1 MLPLDGV
8 SKVIS
13 GFRRATADTS
23 HLTSVDVS
31 FNIKI
36 DDKQPLPKPPED
48 KPNTDASTNEI
59 HAHRHEG
66 TDYPDTRDVSEA
78 LTMDGDKPNSS
89 DYNRYDKECVPILPC
104 SYGDRRFPAA
114 ALSHQRIEC
123 IVWRHNCIE
132 AGMGSTMQMFSLTAE
147 GKLIGASQVS
157 STSSE
162 TLHISNANDFAS
174 RGSRSLSVVMRTDD
188 QWTLLDL
195 LPKFDPPR
203 SDTAATITENYDL
216 RKIFDGSIVQAR
228 PIDVVTLI
236 DNHDTQ
242 SGQALEST
250 VPAQFMPLTT
260 PSEFEKAVAN
270 AEAAFPEWRV
280 ASLLSHQQVMFK
292 LQALICEHMDDIA
305 NTIVLKQGKTFV
317 DAKGDILCG
326 LQVVEVACG
335 ITCTLMEEHIEV
347 SKDMDTY
354 TRRESLGV
362 TAAIAP
368 NEYTASQQ
376 RLDEFGQSN
385 DFNSSNYELG
395 RTQVYYISSSFEV
408 RPNGTQPAQVTANT
422 NAGLTSA
429 TLSSATRCPDS
440 NDMMEHS
447 NIPFPITL
455 IEKLIKWQ
463 SIHDNNLPI
472 SKDHNEVAQLSK
484 LMFHFK
490 EKSDLAN
497 EASIHAWVEQAF
509 VGGGSIVKFINVLLQ
524 RTQEARK
531 ARAEME
537 EEHCI
542 TTMDMAA
549 VVLPPELCRTILQ
562 VFTTKHSLQLHS
574 SAIGFITLT
583 LTQHGLLD
591 QPLEWEEAI
600 DVLAQGIVDGQ
611 LDVDPHSSRVVTCGG
626 NQNVDTEPSDVVMAT
641 ALEKVY
647 SRLVVADSAAHM
659 TQGALTSTFSANDVP
674 WQGAISVKEEAAFQV
689 HKANHSD
696 LCIVIFSDL
705 STIII
710 STEAASYADIW
721 KDALDD
727 ISYSSEGS
735 PQLNDHQIHV
745 AVRGLAPET

>member
-1 MLPLDGV
+1 
-8 SKVIS
+8 
-13 GFRRATADTS
+13 
-23 HLTSVDVS
+23 
-31 FNIKI
+31 
-36 DDKQPLPKPPED
+36 
-48 KPNTDASTNEI
+48 
-59 HAHRHEG
+59 
-66 TDYPDTRDVSEA
+66 
-78 LTMDGDKPNSS
+78 
-89 DYNRYDKECVPILPC
+89 
-104 SYGDRRFPAA
+104 
-114 ALSHQRIEC
+114 
-123 IVWRHNCIE
+123 
-132 AGMGSTMQMFSLTAE
+132 MFSLTAE

-216 RKIFDGSIVQAR
+216 RKTFDGSIVQAR
-228 PIDVVTLI
+228 PIDAVTLI

-260 PSEFEKAVAN
+260 PSEFEKAIAN
-270 AEAAFPEWRV
+270 AEAAFPKWRV

-305 NTIVLKQGKTFV
+305 NAIVLKQGKTFV

-376 RLDEFGQSN
+376 RLDEFGQRN

-395 RTQVYYISSSFEV
+395 RTQVYYTSSSFEV

-422 NAGLTSA
+422 NTGLTSA
-429 TLSSATRCPDS
+429 TLSSATCLPDS
-440 NDMMEHS
+440 NNMMECS

-463 SIHDNNLPI
+463 SIHDKNLLI

-531 ARAEME
+531 PGRRGAATRAAQDDP
-537 EEHCI
+537 
-542 TTMDMAA
+542 TDM
-549 VVLPPELCRTILQ
+549 
-562 VFTTKHSLQLHS
+562 
-574 SAIGFITLT
+574 G
-583 LTQHGLLD
+583 
-591 QPLEWEEAI
+591 
-600 DVLAQGIVDGQ
+600 
-611 LDVDPHSSRVVTCGG
+611 
-626 NQNVDTEPSDVVMAT
+626 PSDVVMAT

-659 TQGALTSTFSANDVP
+659 TQGALTSTFSANNGVHRHPHKLTNGELPDPHCYFGIHSASTPSQAGTSVL

-696 LCIVIFSDL
+696 LCIAIFSDL

-745 AVRGLAPET
+745 AKMHNQPLLLHQACTHPQVTPQSCGDVSESRNL